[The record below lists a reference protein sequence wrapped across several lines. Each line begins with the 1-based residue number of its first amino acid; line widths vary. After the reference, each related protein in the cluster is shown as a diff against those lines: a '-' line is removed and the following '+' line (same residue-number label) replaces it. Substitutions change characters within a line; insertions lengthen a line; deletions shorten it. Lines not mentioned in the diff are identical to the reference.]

1 MDLKTKISTKKIKNR
16 RRKIEM
22 SKHTLQ
28 QKQKQNKKKH
38 GEKFEKSDEMR
49 HL

>member
-28 QKQKQNKKKH
+28 QKQNKKKH